1 MTDTV
6 SAPTV
11 MPPAETAQST
21 EIALS
26 PPPAPLTNVGSALA
40 AQVQATVQIRTMV
53 ALSRPRDWDL
63 VRQRML
69 KECARPAF
77 CESALY
83 SKPVGNTKV
92 EGFSIRFAE
101 ALARSIGNL
110 TTETIVI
117 DESQESVQL
126 RVVTTDL
133 ESNSSWSTDV
143 SVKKTV
149 ERRKPKE
156 GQTVISSRRNSA
168 GDLVYL
174 IEASDDEMLVK
185 QNMLISKAA
194 RNNIVRLCPGDL
206 LDDCEAKI
214 KAVIRARTKEDPDGE
229 RKRIFD
235 KFGEFGV
242 EPPHIKEFLG
252 HDLGPGQ
259 ISLAELDELRKVYA
273 GLSQR
278 ETTWAEVMRSKAEAL
293 KGSTASGSPAAS
305 AAGAAVR
312 EKLEKK
318 Q

>member
-1 MTDTV
+1 MNDTV
-6 SAPTV
+6 STPTV
-11 MPPAETAQST
+11 MPPAESPST
-21 EIALS
+21 EIALA
-26 PPPAPLTNVGSALA
+26 PPPAPLTNLGSALA

-69 KECARPAF
+69 KECARPSF

-101 ALARSIGNL
+101 ALARNVGNL
-110 TTETIVI
+110 TTETVVV
-117 DESQESVQL
+117 DESPESIQL

-143 SVKKTV
+143 SVKKTI

-194 RNNIVRLCPGDL
+194 RNNIVRLCPGDI
-206 LDDCEAKI
+206 LDDCEEKI
-214 KAVIRARTKEDPDGE
+214 KAVLRARTKEDPDAE

-242 EPPHIKEFLG
+242 EPPQIKEFLG
-252 HDLGPGQ
+252 HDVGPGQ
-259 ISLAELDELRKVYA
+259 ISLAELDELRKIYT
-273 GLSQR
+273 GLAQR
-278 ETTWAEVMRSKAEAL
+278 ETTWADVVRMKAEAL
-293 KGSTASGSPAAS
+293 KSSSSPSAPAAS
-305 AAGAAVR
+305 AAADAVR
-312 EKLEKK
+312 QKMEKK
-318 Q
+318 